1 MLLGVLV
8 VAGGG
13 LALTELLTP
22 SVSDASARVAAL
34 DASHHTHPVSVV
46 ATDRIALATVDWS
59 DYPLRSAHTNGVYL
73 LTEDE
78 ARRIAKGIA
87 RLPELLKRRFPW
99 RNWKAA

>member
-1 MLLGVLV
+1 LRRFPAPWRVTKSRNSFIV
-8 VAGGG
+8 R
-13 LALTELLTP
+13 
-22 SVSDASARVAAL
+22 DA
-34 DASHHTHPVSVV
+34 HG
-46 ATDRIALATVDWS
+46 IALATVDWS
-59 DYPLRSAHTNGVYL
+59 DYPLRSAHSNGVYL